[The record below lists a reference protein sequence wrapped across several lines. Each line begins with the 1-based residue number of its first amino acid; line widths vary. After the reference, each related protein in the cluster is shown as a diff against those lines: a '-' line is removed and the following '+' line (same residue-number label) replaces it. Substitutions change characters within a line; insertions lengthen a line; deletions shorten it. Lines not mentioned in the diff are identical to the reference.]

1 MLDSEDEDTIYVAKN
16 KSPLL
21 VGIGDDFNVI
31 ASDALAMIKVTNQYK
46 EIHDHEIVI
55 VKRKCNN

>member
-55 VKRKCNN
+55 S